1 MNNIFHWLKNMVLE
15 NRGNKQKTK
24 KRKLLRSKRKNES
37 WFKYIMS
44 VLHLWLGLLSA
55 LIVIAVSLSGAIY
68 AYKHQVSDLFNRKL
82 LRVEKAGAIRQPVD
96 SLLTHFNKNYGEATS
111 VEIHHD
117 ERRTVLVSSR
127 GREAAGISL
136 YYDPYTARPVG
147 VKNNKP
153 DAFFAFML
161 EFHRYLLLGEVG
173 KQING
178 AAVLIFLFMLISGFI
193 LWLPKKLKYWRN
205 AFLIKW
211 KAKFYRINYDLHN
224 VLGFYSLLLLF
235 FIGVTGLYVSYQW
248 MKNVIIVGL
257 GGEQV
262 VTTEASESVKKE
274 LAASFSKML
283 GTLEKEKQ
291 SDTLQQKITVAQML
305 TKADSIYPF
314 KGILQIQLPNAQSAT
329 YEFTKMNHN
338 HFAGFTVPEKITFA
352 STGSIREVKAYSN
365 LELHD
370 QFRAIAKPLHT
381 GEIMGLWSIIVYSVV
396 SLIAC
401 SLPITGFIIWW
412 KKRG

>member
-1 MNNIFHWLKNMVLE
+1 MNNIFHWLKNTVLE
-15 NRGNKQKTK
+15 NRGNKQKA
-24 KRKLLRSKRKNES
+24 KRRTLLRSKRKNES

-44 VLHLWLGLLSA
+44 VSHLWLGLLSA
-55 LIVIAVSLSGAIY
+55 IIVIAVSLSGAIY
-68 AYKHQVSDLFNRKL
+68 AYKHQVSDLVNRKL
-82 LRVEKAGAIRQPVD
+82 LRVEKAGAVRQPVD
-96 SLLTHFNKNYGEATS
+96 SLLAHFNKNYGNATS
-111 VEIHHD
+111 VEIHYD

-127 GREAAGISL
+127 AREAAGISV

-161 EFHRYLLLGEVG
+161 EFHRYLLLGETG

-178 AAVLIFLFMLISGFI
+178 AAVVIFLFMLISGFV

-211 KAKFYRINYDLHN
+211 KAKFYRLNYDLHN

-257 GGEQV
+257 GGEPV
-262 VTTEASESVKKE
+262 VTTEASESVKE
-274 LAASFSKML
+274 QLAASFSKML

-305 TKADSIYPF
+305 ARADSVYPF
-314 KGILQIQLPNAQSAT
+314 KGIQQIQLPNAQSAA

-338 HFAGFTVPEKITFA
+338 NFAGFTVPEKITFA
-352 STGSIREVKAYSN
+352 PTGSIREVKAYSS

-381 GEIMGLWSIIVYSVV
+381 GEIMGLWSIIVYSIV